1 MSTTPPRPGSA
12 SRPRASGMGAGRASA
27 MRAALAHVLRRL
39 AWAAILIAGVTAVS
53 FGIAYLLPGDAAR
66 MLVGPQASAADL
78 ERVRTIYGLD
88 RPVPVQF
95 ARFVRRLVHLGPA
108 RGGDAGGVGVGI
120 DKERARAGARG
131 DPAHRSCAEGPL
143 GLHVDLGYSFHY
155 RKPVVDLLAAKAPRS
170 VELALAALLVQL
182 VLGLALGIVAA
193 ARRGTAWEDAALGAA
208 LLGASAPTFVIG
220 PVLQYVL
227 AYKLRLLPYDGYGA
241 TAGEHL
247 RSLVLPALTLGI
259 FGSALCARIVC
270 EELRALLRQDFI
282 RTARAKGAS
291 RLRALVVHA
300 LRNALLPLAT
310 LAALDFGA
318 MAGGAMITEKLFRWP
333 GVGSMAVEALQN
345 RDGPLIVGTVLFAA
359 SAIVLATVALDLATL
374 ALDPRLR
381 SRSR

>member
-1 MSTTPPRPGSA
+1 MSTRRARPGSA

-27 MRAALAHVLRRL
+27 TRAALAHVLRRL

-108 RGGDAGGVGVGI
+108 GSDDAGV
-120 DKERARAGARG
+120 ERARAGARG
-131 DPAHRSCAEGPL
+131 DPEHRSCAEGPL

-182 VLGLALGIVAA
+182 ALGLALGIVAA

-220 PVLQYVL
+220 PALQYLL

-247 RSLVLPALTLGI
+247 RSLVLPALTLGV
-259 FGSALCARIVC
+259 FGSALCARIVR

-359 SAIVLATVALDLATL
+359 SAIVLATVALDLAAL

-381 SRSR
+381 PRSR

>member
-1 MSTTPPRPGSA
+1 MSTTRARRASTPRP
-12 SRPRASGMGAGRASA
+12 GRASA
-27 MRAALAHVLRRL
+27 VGTAIARLLRRL
-39 AWAAILIAGVTAVS
+39 GWAAIVIAGVTAVS
-53 FGIAYLLPGDAAR
+53 FGIAYLLPGDAGR

-78 ERVRTIYGLD
+78 ERARAIHGLD

-108 RGGDAGGVGVGI
+108 GVDDGGA
-120 DKERARAGARG
+120 AGARA
-131 DPAHRSCAEGPL
+131 DPEHRSCAAGPL

-155 RKPVVDLLAAKAPRS
+155 RKPVVDLLEAKVPRS

-182 VLGLALGIVAA
+182 LLGLSLGIVAA
-193 ARRGTAWEDAALGAA
+193 VRRGTAWEDAALGAT

-220 PVLQYVL
+220 PALQYVL
-227 AYKLRLLPYDGYGA
+227 AYKLQLLPYDGYGV
-241 TAGEHL
+241 TAADHL
-247 RSLVLPALTLGI
+247 RSLVLPALTLGV
-259 FGSALCARIVC
+259 FGSALYARIVR
-270 EELRALLRQDFI
+270 EELRTLLRQDFI

-310 LAALDFGA
+310 LAALDLGA
-318 MAGGAMITEKLFRWP
+318 LAGGAIVTEKLFRWP

-345 RDGPLIVGTVLFAA
+345 RDGPLIVGTVLFSAA
-359 SAIVLATVALDLATL
+359 AIVLATVALDVAAL

>member
-1 MSTTPPRPGSA
+1 MSPPHAR
-12 SRPRASGMGAGRASA
+12 RASSPRSGRAPA
-27 MRAALAHVLRRL
+27 MGAALAHLLRRL

-53 FGIAYLLPGDAAR
+53 FGIAYLLPGDPAR

-78 ERVRTIYGLD
+78 ERVRTIYALD
-88 RPVPVQF
+88 RPVHVQF

-108 RGGDAGGVGVGI
+108 RGDGGAAVPP
-120 DKERARAGARG
+120 EGARG
-131 DPAHRSCAEGPL
+131 DPEHRSCAAGPL
-143 GLHVDLGYSFHY
+143 GVHLDLGYSFHY
-155 RKPVVDLLAAKAPRS
+155 RKPVVDLLEAKVPRS
-170 VELALAALLVQL
+170 VELALAALVVQL
-182 VLGLALGIVAA
+182 ALGLALGIVAA
-193 ARRGTAWEDAALGAA
+193 ARRGTAWEDAALGAT

-220 PVLQYVL
+220 PALQYVL

-241 TAGEHL
+241 TATEHM

-259 FGSALCARIVC
+259 FGSALYARIVR
-270 EELRALLRQDFI
+270 EELRTLLRQDFI

-318 MAGGAMITEKLFRWP
+318 LAGGAIVTEKLFRWP

-359 SAIVLATVALDLATL
+359 AAIVLATVALDLAAL

>member
-1 MSTTPPRPGSA
+1 MSTTRARRASTPRP
-12 SRPRASGMGAGRASA
+12 GRASA
-27 MRAALAHVLRRL
+27 VGSALARLLRRL
-39 AWAAILIAGVTAVS
+39 GWAAIVIAGVTAVS

-78 ERVRTIYGLD
+78 ERARAIHGLD

-108 RGGDAGGVGVGI
+108 RGGDGSAAGP
-120 DKERARAGARG
+120 DAGARP
-131 DPAHRSCAEGPL
+131 DPEHRSCAAGPL

-155 RKPVVDLLAAKAPRS
+155 RKPVVDLLEAKVPRS

-182 VLGLALGIVAA
+182 LLGLSLGIVAA
-193 ARRGTAWEDAALGAA
+193 ARRGTAWEDAALGAT
-208 LLGASAPTFVIG
+208 LLGASAPTFVLG
-220 PVLQYVL
+220 PALQYVL

-241 TAGEHL
+241 TAADHL
-247 RSLVLPALTLGI
+247 RSLVLPALTLGV
-259 FGSALCARIVC
+259 FGSALYARIVR
-270 EELRALLRQDFI
+270 EELRTLLRQDFI

-310 LAALDFGA
+310 LAALDLGA
-318 MAGGAMITEKLFRWP
+318 LAGGAIVTEKLFRWP

-345 RDGPLIVGTVLFAA
+345 RDGPLIVGTVLFSAA
-359 SAIVLATVALDLATL
+359 TIVLATVALDLAAL